1 MRRNGKSLYV
11 VRCYNFM
18 QIASID
24 YPRITRLSGIN
35 SGEPTIKGS
44 KIPVRIIAGYYQ
56 MGMSEAEIMQ
66 GFPQLEPADIFSAL
80 AFYFDNK
87 SEMDDLIAVYGR
99 NYDDAKMNFN
109 A

>member
-1 MRRNGKSLYV
+1 MI
-11 VRCYNFM
+11 
-18 QIASID
+18 QIATID
-24 YPRITRLSGIN
+24 YPRISRIAAIN

-56 MGMSEAEIMQ
+56 MGMSEGEILQ

-87 SEMDDLIAVYGR
+87 FEMDALIEEYGR
-99 NYDDAKMNFN
+99 DYDEAKLKFN

>member
-1 MRRNGKSLYV
+1 
-11 VRCYNFM
+11 M
-18 QIASID
+18 QVAAID
-24 YPRITRLSGIN
+24 YPRISRLAAIN

-56 MGMSEAEIMQ
+56 MGMSEIEIQQ

-87 SEMDDLIAVYGR
+87 SEMDVLIARYGR
-99 NYDDAKMNFN
+99 EYDEAKMKFN